1 MGSISLRKCLSA
13 SLILLLGGGLITACG
28 PTGTSSSDPDA
39 PQSAASGAGTD
50 PFSHLKVYKH
60 GMDGAP
66 ASIDPA
72 QSRNVYASTVI
83 LNAYDTLYAFK
94 YLARPYEIKPSL
106 ATGMPEVSADGLVY
120 RIRIKEGVHFIDDPA
135 FEGGVGR
142 ELVAEDIVYS
152 LKRHFDPAMR
162 PAGTWLWQGRIVGL
176 DDWKAAG
183 SDYEQEVEGLR
194 AIDRYTIEIKLV
206 RPYPQLV
213 YTLSMAYSGVVPREA
228 VEFYGR
234 ELGSHPVGS
243 GPFKVISYDSARI
256 VFEKNE
262 KYRQEPVDIYAEGY
276 DKATQEYTGV
286 EAIHGRSPPFIDRLE
301 IYFISET
308 AARWSSFTKG
318 NEIQY
323 TLVPNEQVDSVLVSK
338 HPLTPKPEIIE
349 KYKFGY
355 GVEAGLVYMTFNM
368 DFPEI
373 GYNDDP
379 VREERNK
386 ALRCAMNKAFD
397 WERRNDSF
405 YFDLGLVFPGI
416 IPPTVPEFDPNLS
429 TDSVTRDLEGARKLL
444 EDNGWT
450 PDNLP
455 VLEYGGTAGVTQR
468 LFFEQLR
475 GFMVKIGYPTDK
487 LVLRQFATFGDFSKA
502 MSQSELHLVSKGWG
516 LDFPDA
522 ENTLQLFY
530 GPNGSPGSNDAN
542 FRNEEY
548 DRLYEQSSVMLP
560 SPERTEI
567 YRRMNQILIDNCV
580 GVMSIAR
587 TRLFL
592 WHKDIIALPDR
603 EIVGGFFL
611 KYVDIDKGASGSEG
625 N

>member
-1 MGSISLRKCLSA
+1 MLLGPINLQKCCRA
-13 SLILLLGGGLITACG
+13 SVLILLFALVTGCG
-28 PTGTSSSDPDA
+28 SDD
-39 PQSAASGAGTD
+39 AGTQSTQVAD
-50 PFSHLKVYKH
+50 SSNPYAGLKVYRH

-66 ASIDPA
+66 SSIDPV

-94 YLARPYEIKPSL
+94 YLARPYEIKTNL
-106 ATGMPEVSADGLVY
+106 ATAMPDVSEDGLVY
-120 RIRIKEGVHFIDDPA
+120 RIRIKEGVHFVDDPA
-135 FEGGVGR
+135 FEGGIGR
-142 ELVAEDIVYS
+142 ELTAEDVVYS
-152 LKRHFDPAMR
+152 LKRHFDPSMR

-183 SDYEQEVEGLR
+183 SDYEQDVEGLR
-194 AIDRYTIEIKLV
+194 AIDRYTIEIRLV

-213 YTLSMAYSGVVPREA
+213 YTLAMAYSGIVAREA
-228 VEFYGR
+228 VEYYGR
-234 ELGSHPVGS
+234 EMGSHPVGT
-243 GPFKVISYDSARI
+243 GPFKVVSYDSARI
-256 VFEKNE
+256 VFERNQ

-286 EAIHGRSPPFIDRLE
+286 EAIHGRSPPFLDRLE

-338 HPLTPKPEIIE
+338 HPIIAKPEILDQ
-349 KYKFGY
+349 YKFGY
-355 GVEAGLVYMTFNM
+355 GTEAGLVYLTFNL

-373 GYNDDP
+373 GYNEDP
-379 VREERNK
+379 VREQQNK
-386 ALRCAMNKAFD
+386 ALRCAMIKAFD

-405 YFDLGLVFPGI
+405 YFGLGEVFPGI
-416 IPPTVPEFDPNLS
+416 IPPTVPEFDPQLS
-429 TDSVTRDLEGARKLL
+429 RDSVTRDLEGARQLL
-444 EDNGWT
+444 ADNGWT

-455 VLEYGGTAGVTQR
+455 VLDYGSTAGVTQR

-487 LVLRQFATFGDFSKA
+487 LKLRQFATFGDFSKA
-502 MSQSELHLVSKGWG
+502 MAQSELRLVSKGWG

-542 FRNEEY
+542 FKNEEY
-548 DRLYEQSSVMLP
+548 DRLYEQASVMLP
-560 SPERTEI
+560 SPERTAI
-567 YRRMNQILIDNCV
+567 YRQMNRILIDNCV
-580 GVMSIAR
+580 GIMAIAR
-587 TRLFL
+587 MRLYL
-592 WHKDIIALPDR
+592 WHKDIIAMPDR
-603 EIVGGFFL
+603 EVVGGFFL
-611 KYVDIDKGASGSEG
+611 KYVDIDEGAATGAG